1 MILEGVLCIM
11 RYIKDVVDLM
21 SRAKYIENPSF
32 DAYLIKEEHLM
43 ILNLWMREK
52 PAVYIYFASLLEF
65 SELAFMLAI
74 RIITFFFSF
83 LYLESMLHISFWRIT
98 TKKKQVCKINGAEF
112 SVWNC
117 NVTLFFVVDN
127 RHFDDKSC
135 MDSNIKSSKDR
146 KIRKRF
152 DQMAIFNSYTHVW
165 TTRCL
170 QTALMSVSWLSKC
183 ICFGQCAKMYFVSKM
198 HSFYGIYVA
207 IVILEITVHYIW
219 DPNFSSKNNSR
230 IRISI

>member
-1 MILEGVLCIM
+1 
-11 RYIKDVVDLM
+11 
-21 SRAKYIENPSF
+21 
-32 DAYLIKEEHLM
+32 
-43 ILNLWMREK
+43 MREK
-52 PAVYIYFASLLEF
+52 PAVYIFCITAWILWTSFYVGHKNNHVFLLLFVLGIYVAYFVLKNNNE
-65 SELAFMLAI
+65 
-74 RIITFFFSF
+74 
-83 LYLESMLHISFWRIT
+83 
-98 TKKKQVCKINGAEF
+98 KKQVCKINGAEF

-152 DQMAIFNSYTHVW
+152 DQMALFNSYTHVW

-183 ICFGQCAKMYFVSKM
+183 ICFGQCTKMYFVSKM